1 MKTKTIYL
9 TIFILSFSFAGQ
21 SKDKR
26 NHEAEKKD
34 NPAYIAYELR
44 MNGKADQAL
53 NLLEQNLKEDT
64 TNALALYELAR
75 TRLHYRSG
83 EMEKKELLDYLK
95 STIEKAIELDPEN
108 IIYYPFAIVIYDMNL
123 DWNKG
128 SGKENEWIKRKFAI
142 FQKMLELNPDKPKIR
157 LGMLETC
164 LDNPDVLHCDK
175 DKLKGLV
182 TEIQETD
189 EVLGA
194 MASNKLNKDI
204 ESDYEFWKEMV
215 SKNPNHSDALM
226 EAGDASEEEEGV
238 EYYAKAIR
246 LDPDKAGAACWLL
259 KYFFFSIKEE
269 PEFAEKYVS
278 YAEKIAEAFLAADK
292 YPPLQSYML
301 ACMSRIYNITDNKEK
316 GKEYWDR
323 AERIDTFM
331 IDFPVHPPI
340 ELFTSLSQ

>member
-9 TIFILSFSFAGQ
+9 TIFILSFSYAGQ

-26 NHEAEKKD
+26 KHETEKAD
-34 NPAYIAYELR
+34 NPVFRAYELR

-64 TNALALYELAR
+64 ANALALYELAR

-83 EMEKKELLDYLK
+83 ELEGPALLDYLK
-95 STIEKAIELDPEN
+95 STIEKAIKLDPDN

-128 SGKENEWIKRKFAI
+128 SGKENEWIQRKSAI
-142 FQKMLELNPDKPKIR
+142 YQKMLELNPDKAKIK
-157 LGMLETC
+157 LEMLEIC
-164 LDNPDVLHCDK
+164 LKNPDLLHCDE
-175 DKLKGLV
+175 DELKGLV
-182 TEIQETD
+182 TEIKETD

-204 ESDYEFWKEMV
+204 ENDYEFWMEMV
-215 SKNPNHSDALM
+215 NKNPTNSDALM

-246 LDPDKAGAACWLL
+246 LDPDKAGAACWLI

-269 PEFAEKYVS
+269 PEFAEKYVKQ
-278 YAEKIAEAFLAADK
+278 AEKIAEAFLTTDK
-292 YPPLQSYML
+292 YPPLQAYVI
-301 ACMSRIYNITDNKEK
+301 ACMSRIYNIADNEEK

-340 ELFTSLSQ
+340 ELLLNR